1 MIGSALP
8 PAALSAFNSIKSAI
22 SSQPVLAYPS
32 PSGDL
37 TLAVDSAQG
46 DANNQGGMGAAL
58 LQRQS
63 DGSNKPIGYASRQLL
78 TYERNYPAF
87 LLEMAAAVFGM
98 DYFHHYLVGRPFQL
112 LTDHKPL
119 VPLSTI
125 HTRTLNRLQLKMQ
138 ELHPTLAHI
147 PGKDN
152 VIPDFLS
159 RYSGMGIRPASPPTA
174 PPAETVASVDISPAA
189 LRPLQSDDKLCKS
202 VKRLPP
208 PSSS

>member
-1 MIGSALP
+1 
-8 PAALSAFNSIKSAI
+8 
-22 SSQPVLAYPS
+22 
-32 PSGDL
+32 
-37 TLAVDSAQG
+37 
-46 DANNQGGMGAAL
+46 
-58 LQRQS
+58 
-63 DGSNKPIGYASRQLL
+63 
-78 TYERNYPAF
+78 
-87 LLEMAAAVFGM
+87 MAAAVFGM

-159 RYSGMGIRPASPPTA
+159 RYSGMGVRPASPPPA
-174 PPAETVASVDISPAA
+174 PPAAMVASIDISRLPSA
-189 LRPLQSDDKLCKS
+189 LSNAMTSYANPLQTSFAICL
-202 VKRLPP
+202 LTPQAIITHL
-208 PSSS
+208 